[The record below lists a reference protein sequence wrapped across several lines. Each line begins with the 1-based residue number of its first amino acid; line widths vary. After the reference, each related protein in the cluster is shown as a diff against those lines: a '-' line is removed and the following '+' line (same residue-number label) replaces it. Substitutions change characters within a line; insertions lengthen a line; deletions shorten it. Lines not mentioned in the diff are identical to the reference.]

1 MTSLADISALPAPK
15 VLEALDY
22 EAILSRQVGRFKDL
36 WAAVRARH
44 PDADLPQYDVEL
56 VETDPAL
63 ITMEAL
69 AWVEA
74 IVRNRINTAV
84 KAILPAYAR
93 GTDLEAIASRVGVI
107 RATGET
113 DLPLLERY
121 LLKLA
126 RPSAGSLLGYRGR
139 VLEAWP
145 GRGDVEVLGPDKHGR
160 RGDIDI
166 VLAGPEGAIV
176 SQSILAA
183 VQSAVTAQDA
193 KPLTDVVA
201 TRAATVVPYAIRQRI
216 TVAEDRNA
224 APILAAAKAAAAAF
238 ARDRYAIGLPIK
250 RSAIIATSYVPGV
263 IAVEDL
269 TNGADV
275 NVSVDAVAWCDPAG
289 IVVQVAT

>member
-22 EAILSRQVGRFKDL
+22 EAILSRQVAKFREL
-36 WAAVRARH
+36 WAAVRARQ
-44 PDADLPQYDVEL
+44 PDAELPQYDVEL
-56 VETDPAL
+56 IETDPAL

-69 AWVEA
+69 AYVEA
-74 IVRNRINTAV
+74 IVRNRINAAI
-84 KAILPAYAR
+84 KALLPAYAK
-93 GTDLEAIASRVGVI
+93 GTDLQAITSRVGVI
-107 RATGET
+107 RATREN
-113 DLPLLERY
+113 DLQLLERY

-126 RPSAGSLLGYRGR
+126 RPSAGSHLGYLGR

-145 GRGDVEVLGPDKHGR
+145 DRGDVAVLGPANHGR

-166 VLAGPEGAIV
+166 ILAAPEGATV
-176 SQSILAA
+176 SGSIITS
-183 VQSAVTAQDA
+183 VQSALTARDA

-201 TRAATVVPYAIRQRI
+201 TRAAGKVSYAIRQRI

-224 APILAAAKAAAAAF
+224 GPILAAAKAAANAF
-238 ARDRYAIGLPIK
+238 VTARYAIGVPIK

-269 TNGADV
+269 TNGSDV
-275 NVSVDAVAWCDPAG
+275 AVAADAVAWCAPAD
-289 IVVQVAT
+289 IVVQVAS